1 MQTTYSLYLVI
12 NLLGTLLLII
22 MAIYAWSRRHETN
35 GVIYL
40 TGLLGAAIFS
50 NTMFFGLGIS
60 QSIGSALLFGH
71 ARFTG
76 IALLPA
82 LMLCFAFAY
91 TGKHVP
97 LKLLLGLEIIPVL
110 ALVLLWTNPLHLFYV
125 SWTIHIEEGMVFE
138 RIHYAAGYYLY
149 VVYQY
154 FLMGWSY
161 YVLLHH
167 SWRSRGIHQAQYL
180 LVAIAAFLVGV
191 LNVPSALAL
200 VPFTYPNLSSFA
212 IFVIA
217 LTFTL
222 TYFRF
227 RLLDIRPIAA
237 EMITSS
243 LPDGV
248 LVIDNRGRIVSFT
261 PPTEKLM
268 DNPNAAAIGKAIH
281 MVFSGQPALAAWM
294 EKGIPEYQEFSLQIE
309 GKERIY
315 EVRSSPIHLRT
326 GDVLGRII
334 LLRDISTARATQK
347 LALEHER
354 MKLVNAFITGSS
366 HDLRTPLSI
375 INTSVHLLRR
385 NNDPAVKETRLKT
398 IEEQSMKLSH
408 WIEQFHEL
416 VQTSQT
422 EKIATTPIQINDL
435 KGNISTSLMM
445 LANRKQITLQWELE
459 PHLPLLEANYPLV
472 MRAFEKVLHNALI
485 YTPEGGSVTIRTY
498 RQQYGSAKTPS
509 GPTIIEVA
517 DTGIGIAPEQQV
529 HIFDQF
535 YKGDL
540 ARSSNDSGAG
550 LGLTIAKLIM
560 DLHGGCIT
568 FESIPDQGST
578 FRLEFPI
585 PPNVQHS
592 TFDT

>member
-22 MAIYAWSRRHETN
+22 MAVYAWSRRHETN
-35 GVIYL
+35 GAMYL

-50 NTMFFGLGIS
+50 NAMFFGLGIS
-60 QSIGSALLFGH
+60 QSVGSALLFGH

-76 IALLPA
+76 IVLLPA

-97 LKLLLGLEIIPVL
+97 LKLLLGLEVVPAL
-110 ALVLLWTNPLHLFYV
+110 ALVLLWTNPQHVFYV

-161 YVLLHH
+161 YVLLNH

-180 LVAIAAFLVGV
+180 LVAIAAILVGV

-200 VPFTYPNLSSFA
+200 IPFTFPNLSSFA

-243 LPDGV
+243 MPDGV
-248 LVIDNRGRIVSFT
+248 LVIDNRGRVASVN
-261 PPTEKLM
+261 PPAEKLM
-268 DNPNAAAIGKAIH
+268 DKAGDEVIGKPVQTI
-281 MVFSGQPALAAWM
+281 FSGQPALAEWI
-294 EKGIPEYQEFSLQIE
+294 EKAAPEHQEFHLQID

-326 GDVLGRII
+326 GDVLGRI
-334 LLRDISTARATQK
+334 LLMRDVSAARMSQK
-347 LALEHER
+347 LELEHER

-385 NNDPAVKETRLKT
+385 SSDPAMKEVRLKA
-398 IEEQSMKLSH
+398 IEEQSMKLAH
-408 WIEQFHEL
+408 WIDQFHEL
-416 VQTSQT
+416 VQVSQT
-422 EKIATTPIQINDL
+422 EKIITTPIQLNDIQ
-435 KGNISTSLMM
+435 GSVITSLLV
-445 LANRKQITLQWELE
+445 LANGKHITIQWDLA
-459 PHLPLLEANYPLV
+459 PDLPVIEGNYPLV
-472 MRAFEKVLHNALI
+472 VRAFEKLLHNALV

-498 RQQYGSAKTPS
+498 CQLHKAAKMLP
-509 GPTIIEVA
+509 GPTILEVT
-517 DTGIGIAPEQQV
+517 DTGIGIDPEQQP

-540 ARSSNDSGAG
+540 ARSSGDSGAG
-550 LGLTIAKLIM
+550 LGLTIAKMIM

-568 FESIPDQGST
+568 FESVPHQGST
-578 FRLEFPI
+578 FRLEFPAQ
-585 PPNVQHS
+585 PVEAGLSNV
-592 TFDT
+592 